1 MDGIPS
7 RPHESHRSR
16 AWRSS
21 PAAVLALVAVAT
33 IFERALVGFPL
44 DHRRAPHR
52 LPARAVPA
60 RHWTGRTRSRDTAI
74 STISSAEPLIASR
87 AASTVADVLHQGVLI
102 VMAVLLIAIAVSLL
116 AHRPFTR
123 VLRTGLIVLGALI
136 IVSGAIAP
144 QLDALAAGLAAQELG
159 YPTVV
164 IDGFDNG
171 EPLPTEYAMVTF
183 GSWTWTLLQI
193 DAVLTSIGVA
203 LVFVGILIGEGIRLQ
218 RDTEGLV

>member
-1 MDGIPS
+1 MDASLPGRTRVI
-7 RPHESHRSR
+7 
-16 AWRSS
+16 
-21 PAAVLALVAVAT
+21 AAVLAILAGCVLALVAVTT
-33 IFERALVGFPL
+33 IFEALWSGSHYHGEL
-44 DHRRAPHR
+44 RIDSQR
-52 LPARAVPA
+52 VPFQPGT
-60 RHWTGRTRSRDTAI
+60 WTGENEEPRYSHI
-74 STISSAEPLIASR
+74 EISSSEPLIASR

-102 VMAVLLIAIAVSLL
+102 AMAVLLIAIAVSLL

-159 YPTVV
+159 YPTLV
-164 IDGFDNG
+164 IDGFDDG
-171 EPLPTEYAMVTF
+171 EPLPTEYALVTF
-183 GSWTWTLLQI
+183 GSWTWILLQI